1 MILSKSTCL
10 VLSLLSQM
18 IIVHTHRNLVMKVHL
33 STHLL
38 SCFLFCILGE
48 VLPYMGYISM
58 CCYKGYGV
66 QAVKSRMDSR
76 NQAPVVQKVDNAIQR
91 INLYPLDSAIVCCT
105 AYLLD
110 SDLSRGSLYP
120 AFEQLGTESLNL

>member
-1 MILSKSTCL
+1 MINDTIKEHLFGPDLTSTDDNSPHSPESGDEGTLKYTPFILFL
-10 VLSLLSQM
+10 V
-18 IIVHTHRNLVMKVHL
+18 
-33 STHLL
+33 
-38 SCFLFCILGE
+38 CILGE

-66 QAVKSRMDSR
+66 QAVKSRIGSR
-76 NQAPVVQKVDNAIQR
+76 NQAPVVQKVDKS
-91 INLYPLDSAIVCCT
+91 LSIVCRT
-105 AYLLD
+105 AYPLD